1 MVRLVEAVL
10 IDESDWPDLWRRR
23 SPYRDTPGGSA
34 SDKILLNFELS
45 SAPKN
50 IFVKNSDPGYFF
62 FYLHAKIIHSNT
74 IISI

>member
-45 SAPKN
+45 SAP
-50 IFVKNSDPGYFF
+50 
-62 FYLHAKIIHSNT
+62 
-74 IISI
+74 